1 MDEPTIIFQDLP
13 DGLLGF
19 TDGTSTI
26 WIDKHLSQV
35 DRRVVIEHEL
45 VHYVRGHR
53 GHCLA
58 VHENGIDRIVASGL
72 IHLEDLGDAAA
83 WSPHPWVIAQEL
95 DVMPETVEDRLHTLT
110 TGERAALAARLK
122 DAYWAS

>member
-1 MDEPTIIFQDLP
+1 MLEPTIVHAELP
-13 DGLLGF
+13 LGVLGY
-19 TDGTSTI
+19 TDGETTI
-26 WIDKHLSQV
+26 WIDQQLSQV
-35 DRRVVIEHEL
+35 DRRVVLEHEL

-58 VHENGIDRIVASGL
+58 VHEHGIDRIVASGL
-72 IHLEDLGDAAA
+72 IHLDDLGDAAA

-110 TGERAALAARLK
+110 AGERAALAARLE